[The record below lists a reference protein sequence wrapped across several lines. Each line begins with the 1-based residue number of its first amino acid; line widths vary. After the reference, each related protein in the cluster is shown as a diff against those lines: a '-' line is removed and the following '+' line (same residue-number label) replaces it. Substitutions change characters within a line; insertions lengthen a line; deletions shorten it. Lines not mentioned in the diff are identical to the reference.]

1 MSYKNTDDLNQELMS
16 TNDLNSF
23 LSENENNFE
32 TVNVQNALNEIF
44 KNKNI
49 SKAELAARAHVS
61 EVYLH
66 QIFSGRRTP
75 TRDKVLCLCIGLAAT
90 LDETQGILKKSG
102 YAQLY
107 TKVRREAIIM
117 HGIING
123 DSVSHINDKL
133 KENGEFLLF

>member
-16 TNDLNSF
+16 ACDLDSF
-23 LSENENNFE
+23 LSQNENNFE
-32 TVNVQNALNEIF
+32 TVNVQDALNEIF
-44 KNKNI
+44 KEKNI

-75 TRDKVLCLCIGLAAT
+75 TRDKVLCLCIALAAT

-107 TKVRREAIIM
+107 TRVRREAIIM

-123 DSVSHINDKL
+123 DSVSNINDKL